1 MAEGME
7 AGGGGNALP
16 RRAGTPRLTLGP
28 EATLRLWLAQR
39 ELHPAPT
46 SSFSNRS

>member
-16 RRAGTPRLTLGP
+16 RRAGVPQLTLGSC
-28 EATLRLWLAQR
+28 ATHVCGMARGGL
-39 ELHPAPT
+39 PPSAPPT
-46 SSFSNRS
+46 LL